1 MVDTMIIGVCGFT
14 STGSSA
20 VTDIL
25 KEFNENSVLDD
36 HEFTLAYFPDGL
48 NDLSY
53 HLQENISKYMS
64 SNVAIER
71 YKMLIKNLY
80 KNNINKETNGKLF
93 QLTEEYIDSI
103 TQICWKGYGAVD
115 YILYTNKFKHVL
127 MDLFRKVFIRTINKY
142 YKKNINIYPVRTMS
156 FSIKPDDFER
166 ITKQY
171 INDILEAMGADFNKN
186 IVLNQPFPGN
196 DPESSFSFFDNPLAI
211 VVDRDPRDNYI
222 FAKKFLLNKGRQIP
236 TETVEKF
243 VVYYRN
249 MRKGMP
255 YIIGSDK
262 ILNIRF
268 EDLIYEYD
276 ESITKIMTFCGLKEH
291 TNPRTI
297 FAPELS
303 INNTQV
309 FKRYPEYRKEIEYIE
324 RELPEFLYPFEKY
337 PEIEVTGNMFSGR
350 SPLNK

>member
-1 MVDTMIIGVCGFT
+1 M
-14 STGSSA
+14 
-20 VTDIL
+20 IL
-25 KEFNENSVLDD
+25 KV
-36 HEFTLAYFPDGL
+36 
-48 NDLSY
+48 
-53 HLQENISKYMS
+53 
-64 SNVAIER
+64 
-71 YKMLIKNLY
+71 
-80 KNNINKETNGKLF
+80 
-93 QLTEEYIDSI
+93 
-103 TQICWKGYGAVD
+103 
-115 YILYTNKFKHVL
+115 
-127 MDLFRKVFIRTINKY
+127 VF
-142 YKKNINIYPVRTMS
+142 
-156 FSIKPDDFER
+156 
-166 ITKQY
+166 
-171 INDILEAMGADFNKN
+171 
-186 IVLNQPFPGN
+186 
-196 DPESSFSFFDNPLAI
+196 FFDNPLAI